1 MSKARKRHKLL
12 MQSLWLMFILGIII
26 IVLDIVANGDPL
38 TVKESL
44 LTIIGSILVTHCP
57 VFIAFNHVIGG
68 IIFKDE

>member
-44 LTIIGSILVTHCP
+44 LTIIGSILVTHLS
-57 VFIAFNHVIGG
+57 VIH
-68 IIFKDE
+68 I